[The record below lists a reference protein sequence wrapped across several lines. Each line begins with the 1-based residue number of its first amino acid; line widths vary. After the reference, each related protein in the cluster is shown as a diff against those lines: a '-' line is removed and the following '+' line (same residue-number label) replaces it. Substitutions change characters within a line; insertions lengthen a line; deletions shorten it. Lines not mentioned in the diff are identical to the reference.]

1 METPV
6 VDADRPHV
14 IGRRGRAFV
23 KMSGSGNDFVVFD
36 ARAEP
41 ALSLAEESAI
51 RALCARGTGVG
62 ADGVV
67 FLEPSSVADVRVRY
81 FNADGSLA
89 ALCGNATLCA
99 ARLTAE
105 GRGVDPAGFAV
116 ETDDG
121 VLAARISGGRPE
133 ITMRAVEDLRVD
145 VGIPLEPGERRMGF
159 ARAGVPHLVV
169 LCDDVDQVDV
179 DTRGAPLR
187 GHSSLSDGANVNFV
201 SGRLGR
207 WRMRTFERGVEG
219 ETLACGTG
227 AVATATLLAAWGEDG
242 DEVALTTRSGCLL
255 TVRQF
260 DSPGGRRPSLS
271 GEARIV
277 FRGELAELG

>member
-1 METPV
+1 M
-6 VDADRPHV
+6 DADRADV
-14 IGRRGRAFV
+14 STRRGRPFV

-41 ALSLAEESAI
+41 AGALAEASRI

-67 FLEPSSVADVRVRY
+67 FLEPSRVADVRVRY

-99 ARLTAE
+99 ARLAAE
-105 GRGVDPAGFAV
+105 GGAVNAAGFAI

-121 VLAARISGGRPE
+121 VLPARILGGKPE
-133 ITMRAVEDLRVD
+133 ITLRSVEELQPDTGL
-145 VGIPLEPGERRMGF
+145 PLEPGERRMGF
-159 ARAGVPHLVV
+159 ALAGVPHLVV
-169 LCDDVDQVDV
+169 LCDDVELVDV
-179 DTRGAPLR
+179 VARGAPLR
-187 GHSSLSDGANVNFV
+187 RHPSLAHGANVNFV
-201 SGRLGR
+201 SGRRGG

-227 AVATATLLAAWGEDG
+227 AVATAALLSAWSEDG
-242 DEVALTTRSGCLL
+242 DQVALTTRSGCVL
-255 TVRQF
+255 TVRQIEG
-260 DSPGGRRPSLS
+260 SSGRRPALG
-271 GEARIV
+271 GEGRIV

>member
-1 METPV
+1 MVGAE
-6 VDADRPHV
+6 RPDV
-14 IGRRGRAFV
+14 STRRGRAFV

-41 ALSLAEESAI
+41 AGAFADASRI
-51 RALCARGTGVG
+51 QALCARGTGVG

-89 ALCGNATLCA
+89 SLCGNATLCA
-99 ARLTAE
+99 TRLAAE
-105 GRGVDPAGFAV
+105 GGAVDPAGFVV

-121 VLAARISGGRPE
+121 VLPARISEGRPE
-133 ITMRAVEDLRVD
+133 ITLRALEELRPD
-145 VGIPLEPGERRMGF
+145 AGLPLERGERRMGF
-159 ARAGVPHLVV
+159 ALAGVPHLVV

-179 DTRGAPLR
+179 VERGAPLR
-187 GHSSLSDGANVNFV
+187 RHPSLAHGANVNFV
-201 SGRLGR
+201 SGGR
-207 WRMRTFERGVEG
+207 GGWRMRTFERGVEG

-227 AVATATLLAAWGEDG
+227 AVATAALLAAWGQDG

-255 TVRQF
+255 TVRQVEGP
-260 DSPGGRRPSLS
+260 SGRRPALG
-271 GEARIV
+271 GEGRIV